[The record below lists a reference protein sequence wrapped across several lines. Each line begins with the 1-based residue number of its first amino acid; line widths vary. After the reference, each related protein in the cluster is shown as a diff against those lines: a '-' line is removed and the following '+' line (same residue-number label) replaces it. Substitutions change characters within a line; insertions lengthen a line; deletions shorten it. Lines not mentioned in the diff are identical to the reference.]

1 MPEIKEK
8 PKAGK
13 PKGRRKNT
21 GPPKQAG
28 RLMKEKFIK
37 ELDRR
42 KVQEAGDSSYAVD
55 QVEQVGYRGADEFVQ
70 SLQSGGRK
78 RPRPKAQAPK
88 TADSTGEAETGGVQ
102 ADQGPPPRQQP
113 ANPPKERSMVEEQ
126 PSFQTGTAPRERSR
140 GGQEAVP
147 IRERPRIAAKERER
161 NKALQGQTHLD
172 GLPPKTRSTEADR
185 APSRRPKPAAHH
197 VEAHHSE
204 GHQPASGVWKAR
216 EDIRR
221 SVKGGSKPKTG
232 APGVKERAAP
242 IPGGKPPL
250 GPKVQGAGTTAR
262 RRRFIQSFPKPA
274 QAARQSA
281 QRRLAQQAARTAK
294 GAAELGRRVTA
305 AAVRAVASVVGS
317 LVGLVGGGVVLVVLI
332 CVVLIAA
339 VANSP
344 FGIFFT
350 NEPSAPEAVSVSQA
364 VAAVN
369 VEYNAK
375 LEALQAGDY
384 DDIVIHGQGPDW
396 AEVLAVFAVHT
407 AGKDEGMDVVTLDQ
421 DRVNRLKAVFWDM
434 TEITSKVE
442 TIDHPGEEDGEGW
455 TETILHITI
464 TPKTADD
471 MRTIYAFTQ
480 DQNSALTELLS
491 DRAALASLI
500 GSLTITSTDVLDVLY
515 ALPADLDQA
524 RKEAVET
531 ALSLVGKV
539 NYFWG
544 GKSLVIGWD
553 SRWGQLTQVW
563 ADGSSTTGT
572 YRPYGLDC
580 SGFMDWIFY
589 NITGGEYILG
599 RGGGASA
606 QHSYCTPVSQTEAQ
620 PGDLAFYPDDSH
632 VGIVVGR
639 REDGKLL
646 VCHCSSGQNNVV
658 VTEFSASGFTNLGR
672 TDIFGKNKEFF

>member
-13 PKGRRKNT
+13 PKGRRKST

-37 ELDRR
+37 ELDQR

-55 QVEQVGYRGADEFVQ
+55 QVEQAGYRGANEFVQ
-70 SLQSGGRK
+70 SLRSGGRR
-78 RPRPKAQAPK
+78 RPRPKTQAPK
-88 TADSTGEAETGGVQ
+88 TADSTEEAETGGVQ
-102 ADQGPPPRQQP
+102 ADQGPQPRQQP
-113 ANPPKERSMVEEQ
+113 ANPPKERSMVEGES
-126 PSFQTGTAPRERSR
+126 SFQAGTAPRERSR

-161 NKALQGQTHLD
+161 NKALQGQARLND
-172 GLPPKTRSTEADR
+172 LPPKTASAEADR
-185 APSRRPKPAAHH
+185 EPSRRPKPAAHH

-221 SVKGGSKPKTG
+221 SVKSGSKPKTG

-242 IPGGKPPL
+242 MLGGKPPL
-250 GPKVQGAGTTAR
+250 GPKVQGAGTTSR
-262 RRRFIQSFPKPA
+262 RRRFIQAFPKPA

-281 QRRLAQQAARTAK
+281 QRRLAQQAVRTAK

-364 VAAVN
+364 VSAVN

-407 AGKDEGMDVVTLDQ
+407 ARKDEGMDVV
-421 DRVNRLKAVFWDM
+421 

-471 MRTIYAFTQ
+471 MRTVYAFTQ
-480 DQNSALTELLS
+480 DQNSALTELLA

-500 GSLTITSTDVLDVLY
+500 GSLTITNADVLDVLH

-599 RGGGASA
+599 QGGGATA
-606 QHSYCTPVSQTEAQ
+606 QHSYCAPVSQAEAQ

-658 VTEFSASGFTNLGR
+658 VTEFAASGFTDLGR
-672 TDIFGKNKEFF
+672 PDIF

>member
-13 PKGRRKNT
+13 PKGRRKST

-37 ELDRR
+37 ELDQR
-42 KVQEAGDSSYAVD
+42 KAQDAGDSSYAVD
-55 QVEQVGYRGADEFVQ
+55 QVEQAGYRGADEFVQ
-70 SLQSGGRK
+70 SLRSGDRK
-78 RPRPKAQAPK
+78 RPHPKTQAPK
-88 TADSTGEAETGGVQ
+88 TADSTEEAETGGVQ
-102 ADQGPPPRQQP
+102 ADQGPQPRQQP
-113 ANPPKERSMVEEQ
+113 ANPPKERSMVKGES
-126 PSFQTGTAPRERSR
+126 SFRAGTAPGERSR

-147 IRERPRIAAKERER
+147 TRERPRIDAKERER
-161 NKALQGQTHLD
+161 NKARQGQARLD
-172 GLPPKTRSTEADR
+172 NLPPKTASTEADR
-185 APSRRPKPAAHH
+185 EPSRRPKPAAHH
-197 VEAHHSE
+197 VEDRHSE
-204 GHQPASGVWKAR
+204 GQQAASGVWKAR

-221 SVKGGSKPKTG
+221 SNKGGSKPKAG

-242 IPGGKPPL
+242 MPGGKPPL
-250 GPKVQGAGTTAR
+250 GSKVQGAGTTTR
-262 RRRFIQSFPKPA
+262 RRRFIQAFPKPA

-305 AAVRAVASVVGS
+305 AAARAAASVVGS

-339 VANSP
+339 IASSP

-364 VAAVN
+364 VSAVN
-369 VEYNAK
+369 VEYNAR

-421 DRVNRLKAVFWDM
+421 DRVNRLKTVFWDM

-442 TIDHPGEEDGEGW
+442 TIDHPGEDDGEGW
-455 TETILHITI
+455 TESILHITI
-464 TPKTADD
+464 TPKAADD
-471 MRTIYAFTQ
+471 MRTVYAFTQ
-480 DQNSALTELLS
+480 DQNSALTELLA

-500 GSLTITSTDVLDVLY
+500 GSLTITNADVLEVLGS
-515 ALPADLDQA
+515 LPADLDQA
-524 RKEAVET
+524 RREAVET

-589 NITGGEYILG
+589 NLTGGEYILG
-599 RGGGASA
+599 QGGGASA
-606 QHSYCTPVSQTEAQ
+606 QHSYCTPVFQAETQ

-658 VTEFSASGFTNLGR
+658 VTEFSVSGFTDLGR
-672 TDIFGKNKEFF
+672 PDIF